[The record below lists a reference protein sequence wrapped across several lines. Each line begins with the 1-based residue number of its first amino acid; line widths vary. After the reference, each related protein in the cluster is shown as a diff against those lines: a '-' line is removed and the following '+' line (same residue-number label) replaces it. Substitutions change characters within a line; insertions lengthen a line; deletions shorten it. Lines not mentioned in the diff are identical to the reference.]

1 MIRQNVNIKGIKLKD
16 NEILLSQFADD
27 TTLYLDGSE
36 RSFVQA
42 IYTLQKFSKMSGL
55 NMNYDKTNAV
65 WIGSGRKYQIRF
77 MRDMNFCWDPGIF
90 KVLGIKF
97 CIDTKQIVNINYENK
112 LEEIRKIF
120 RVWTKRQLTPLG
132 KITILK
138 TLAISKITHLFI
150 TLPDPPDTFMHD
162 LNVCFFFSSFCG
174 IAKEAKLVNLLCV
187 NPVRMVE

>member
-1 MIRQNVNIKGIKLKD
+1 
-16 NEILLSQFADD
+16 
-27 TTLYLDGSE
+27 
-36 RSFVQA
+36 
-42 IYTLQKFSKMSGL
+42 
-55 NMNYDKTNAV
+55 MNYDKTNAV

-162 LNVCFFFSSFCG
+162 LNVLFFQF
-174 IAKEAKLVNLLCV
+174 L
-187 NPVRMVE
+187 